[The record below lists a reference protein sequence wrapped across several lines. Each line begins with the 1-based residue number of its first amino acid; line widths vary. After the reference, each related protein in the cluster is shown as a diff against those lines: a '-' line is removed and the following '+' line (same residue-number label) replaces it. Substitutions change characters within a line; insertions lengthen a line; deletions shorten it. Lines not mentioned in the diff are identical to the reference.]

1 MCSYEKEQEKLAL
14 LWSEILSDEE
24 NNCFQSSS
32 EEYEP
37 SEQDYS
43 SSDNENRPLKKRKT
57 LQTDSAVASTSR
69 QFIENSMSSLLPDS
83 VTHTIENV
91 INLFRIDDS
100 SDEDN
105 EHLVPSIR
113 WAEVTGSNMKI
124 FHYDVLHSG
133 TSHELFGNP
142 STETPMDFFRLF
154 LNTEVLE
161 HCVTETNRYEAQKRN
176 ANALPKARINR
187 WKDTSI
193 DEMEIFIGIQIWM
206 GLVNMPRLAD
216 YWTSKV
222 LYKNQVSKVM
232 SRNRFELLLA
242 NWHFSNNEDAETTDR
257 LYKIS
262 PLTTLMVRDFKKY
275 FTPKQ
280 DICIDETLVPFR
292 GRLSFLQFI
301 KDKRHK
307 FGIKL
312 FKLCVDGGSN
322 QIIFDFFAQGY
333 KMVPQA
339 SSGAITGVK
348 HEFREQISLSP
359 MHLETNANL
368 HPLPKP
374 NEQHKL
380 VDVGTTNRRR
390 CVSCY
395 SKISEENG
403 RNVAAKKTP
412 HSRWKCMSCN
422 KFYCVTCFCDAHTC
436 TL

>member
-1 MCSYEKEQEKLAL
+1 M
-14 LWSEILSDEE
+14 
-24 NNCFQSSS
+24 
-32 EEYEP
+32 P
-37 SEQDYS
+37 
-43 SSDNENRPLKKRKT
+43 
-57 LQTDSAVASTSR
+57 
-69 QFIENSMSSLLPDS
+69 SLLPDS

-113 WAEVTGSNMKI
+113 WAEVTGNNMKI

-154 LNTEVLE
+154 LNTEDLE
-161 HCVTETNRYEAQKRN
+161 LFVTETNRYEAQKRN

-193 DEMEIFIGIQIWM
+193 EEMEIFIGIQIWM

-301 KDKRHK
+301 KNKRHK

-312 FKLCVDGGSN
+312 FKLCVDGGYTY
-322 QIIFDFFAQGY
+322 DFRIYCG
-333 KMVPQA
+333 KEK
-339 SSGAITGVK
+339 SGTENVATSIVLK
-348 HEFREQISLSP
+348 LCNSLLDFGRTVYVDNYYTSVE
-359 MHLETNANL
+359 LS
-368 HPLPKP
+368 
-374 NEQHKL
+374 HKL
-380 VDVGTTNRRR
+380 LARKTHLVGTLRKKRKNNPKDVISKKLKRGD
-390 CVSCY
+390 SY
-395 SKISEENG
+395 S
-403 RNVAAKKTP
+403 
-412 HSRWKCMSCN
+412 
-422 KFYCVTCFCDAHTC
+422 
-436 TL
+436 